1 MKQPFMSVER
11 LKNFNDEELKRVMG
25 ATKPVNSQ
33 SEQPKA
39 APKTEQATP
48 SAPYDPN
55 VYDSFVVSP
64 DKLDDQILYGLSD
77 LFDGKVSAMDTDLLA
92 KVEKVSPNT
101 VDKIMSSVAV
111 AYITEDGIPVAGCTL
126 RDPTTIDFRGMIP
139 ADYYEMKTGVNLEN
153 RLEQEFFQ
161 IHPDHHDQGLA
172 GELRNLISTVVDY
185 TFIVV
190 PSNDTSTIIG
200 LANAGY
206 KMASKF
212 IADFDKTES
221 QLWLN

>member
-11 LKNFNDEELKRVMG
+11 LKTFNDEELKRVMG
-25 ATKPVNSQ
+25 ATNPVNSQ
-33 SEQPKA
+33 APEK
-39 APKTEQATP
+39 PKTEPETDQSVA
-48 SAPYDPN
+48 YDPN

-64 DKLDDQILYGLSD
+64 EKLDDQILYGLSD

-92 KVEKVSPNT
+92 NVEKVSPNT
-101 VDKIMSSVAV
+101 VDKIMASVAV

-126 RDPTTIDFRGMIP
+126 RDPTTVDFRGMIP

-161 IHPDHHDQGLA
+161 IHPDYHDQGLA
-172 GELRNLISTVVDY
+172 SELRRMISTVVDY

-200 LANAGY
+200 LSKAGY
-206 KMASKF
+206 KLVSKF

-221 QLWLN
+221 QLWVN